1 VVSIVVIFNPIRINV
16 ASFSQSK
23 EGSVAE
29 AQKFLDNINHS
40 ESSKLT
46 CDYRFQNSFPII

>member
-1 VVSIVVIFNPIRINV
+1 MVSIVVIFNPIRINV